1 MIYQNYQV
9 IFPYFYFSA
18 YPLLH
23 KSYFSDGLNQRK
35 NDNLYVC
42 AGKGSTG
49 YETLSF
55 NKFKFLQFNKLET
68 LLSRKKHLYSTIMKG
83 KYQMSKE

>member
-23 KSYFSDGLNQRK
+23 KSYFSDRLNQGK
-35 NDNLYVC
+35 NDNLYAVQEKV
-42 AGKGSTG
+42 APATK
-49 YETLSF
+49 
-55 NKFKFLQFNKLET
+55 
-68 LLSRKKHLYSTIMKG
+68 R
-83 KYQMSKE
+83 

>member
-42 AGKGSTG
+42 AGEGSTG
-49 YETLSF
+49 YETFVLTSS
-55 NKFKFLQFNKLET
+55 NSYNLTNWKLYYLEYYLQ
-68 LLSRKKHLYSTIMKG
+68 
-83 KYQMSKE
+83 